1 MISKFAPKREHML
14 IDKSQITEPLVLID
28 NTDDYYVT
36 PSGNIYRKYPNGYLK
51 RKTYTSKK
59 NGYIYVTI
67 VERNGKKKSHR
78 LHRIVAKAYIPNPN
92 NYPIVGHKDNIKTNC
107 NVSNLYWT
115 TDSENIQKAV
125 NDGLLVNAKGYED
138 SQSMPVIAYDA
149 EYNEIARFGSASECS
164 RALHVS
170 KSTVFRHCNHQ
181 IKTKTRTGYYFEF
194 QDA

>member
-92 NYPIVGHKDNIKTNC
+92 NYPIVGHKDNVKTNC
-107 NVSNLYWT
+107 DVSNFQQGANTNQHPCKNFAVSVQFVLNIFINFYFKFHTNLYKNYIT
-115 TDSENIQKAV
+115 
-125 NDGLLVNAKGYED
+125 L
-138 SQSMPVIAYDA
+138 
-149 EYNEIARFGSASECS
+149 
-164 RALHVS
+164 
-170 KSTVFRHCNHQ
+170 
-181 IKTKTRTGYYFEF
+181 YF
-194 QDA
+194 